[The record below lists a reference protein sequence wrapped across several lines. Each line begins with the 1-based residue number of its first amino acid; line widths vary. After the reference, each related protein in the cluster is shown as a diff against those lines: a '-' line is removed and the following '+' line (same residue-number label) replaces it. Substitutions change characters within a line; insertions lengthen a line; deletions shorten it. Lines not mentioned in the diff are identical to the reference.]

1 MSTIE
6 TPIFL
11 IPFGEHGLPG
21 PLCRI
26 LREEEDRYYVSLD
39 KAVDANGANKN
50 RRGIKP
56 DKETNANLWV
66 PKSLVLVMGPD
77 VNVELQQKL
86 VNGLAPLK
94 LAIAKHSAESN
105 GCYLLLKT
113 MGKTLTDKILA
124 GKQEDVQYPTVKTLP
139 AGSEDERIKCANMA
153 GKMEMLGP
161 EFAEI
166 AEYLKARSGLF

>member
-26 LREEEDRYYVSLD
+26 LREEDDRYYVSLD
-39 KAVDANGANKN
+39 KAVDANGTNKN

-56 DKETNANLWV
+56 DKEKNANLWV
-66 PKSLVLVMGPD
+66 PKSQVLVMGPD
-77 VNVELQQKL
+77 INVELQQRL
-86 VNGLAPLK
+86 VNALAPLK
-94 LAIAKHSAESN
+94 LAITKHSAESN
-105 GCYLLLKT
+105 GCYLLLKAL
-113 MGKTLTDKILA
+113 GKTLTEEILA
-124 GKQEDVQYPTVKTLP
+124 GDSTIRYPTVKTLP
-139 AGSEDERIKCANMA
+139 AGSEEERLRCANMA
-153 GKMEMLGP
+153 GRMEMLGP
-161 EFAEI
+161 EFTDI